1 MKLLGIDLPT
11 ESHHIAKPIVL
22 CALMISCFF
31 LIDSS
36 HFALYNPAHHG
47 EYYRLLTSNLA
58 HTNFNHLLMNCIGVI
73 LVWLFFA
80 DHLTWP
86 RFIFVLLSCCI
97 GSNLVAFTLAEND
110 SLVGISGALHG
121 MFIYGAMR
129 DVIEKVNVET
139 GWVILIGAIGKVIL
153 ENTTE
158 FDIGSANLIGTRVAV
173 EAHLSGVV
181 CGLILGVIS
190 WLWFKPL
197 LSAKTSEKTADK

>member
-1 MKLLGIDLPT
+1 MKLLGIHLPT

-22 CALMISCFF
+22 CALMIGCFF
-31 LIDSS
+31 LIDSN
-36 HFALYNPAHHG
+36 HFALYNPVLHG
-47 EYYRLLTSNLA
+47 EYYRLLTSNFA

-86 RFIFVLLSCCI
+86 RFTFVLLSCCI

-129 DVIEKVNVET
+129 DIIEKVNVET
-139 GWVILIGAIGKVIL
+139 GWIILIGAIGKVIL
-153 ENTTE
+153 ENTTD
-158 FDIGSANLIGTRVAV
+158 FDIGSASLIGTRVAV
-173 EAHLSGVV
+173 EAHLSGVI
-181 CGLILGVIS
+181 CGLVLGVIS

-197 LSAKTSEKTADK
+197 LSAMTSEKTADK